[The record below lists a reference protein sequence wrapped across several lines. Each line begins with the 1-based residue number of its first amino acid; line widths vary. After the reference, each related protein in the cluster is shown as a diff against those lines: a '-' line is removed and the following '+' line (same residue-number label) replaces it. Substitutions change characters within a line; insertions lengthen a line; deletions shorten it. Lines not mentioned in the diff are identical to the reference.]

1 MFVENSNVIEP
12 ENNIPIRE
20 PALEAAHRRIR
31 LILAAGLSG
40 MILVM
45 LAAGIDAVRVLRAI
59 REQTDAIRANS
70 AARTG
75 TLVSIRTKLLLSD
88 TFVRDYL
95 MDPDE
100 SRSVEDISQIRQA
113 WADLQH
119 GLNSYAVTD
128 ADEAAL
134 VANLKEKIE
143 RY

>member
-1 MFVENSNVIEP
+1 MSVGNSTVNGPENS
-12 ENNIPIRE
+12 PIRE

-40 MILVM
+40 MILLM

-75 TLVSIRTKLLLSD
+75 ALVSIRTKLLLSD
-88 TFVRDYL
+88 TVVRDYL

-100 SRSVEDISQIRQA
+100 SRSVADIGQIRQA
-113 WADLQH
+113 WAD
-119 GLNSYAVTD
+119 
-128 ADEAAL
+128 
-134 VANLKEKIE
+134 
-143 RY
+143 